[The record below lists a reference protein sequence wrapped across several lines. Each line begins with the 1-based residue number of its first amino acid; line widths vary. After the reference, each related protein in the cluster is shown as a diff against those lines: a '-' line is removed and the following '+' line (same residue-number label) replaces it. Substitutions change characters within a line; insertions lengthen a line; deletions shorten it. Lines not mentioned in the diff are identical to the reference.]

1 MVCVSASLL
10 AIFAG
15 SASGAPS
22 EDQVTSLPGWKGAL
36 PSRWWSGFLELPN
49 SLKKIHYTFIEKIDD
64 PKAAEAP
71 VVMWTNG
78 GPGCSGY
85 DGLLYEHGPLLISH
99 DGSEL
104 VYNEQTWAK
113 HANMLYIEAPV
124 GVGFSYSGNKADYTT
139 GDNQTA
145 ADNHAGL
152 VEFFSKFPEYKENE
166 LYVSG
171 ESYGGVYVPTLSQ
184 KIFRD
189 ATFPGNMQG
198 FLCGNCVFDSTCGH
212 STVPFLYGHG
222 ALSQDLYDEAV
233 AACGAPYFNRTS
245 DQCREVTR
253 QAEELSDGLNVYDF
267 YRDCYQSEEQK
278 QRLSSVRFNPWQ
290 VMTDRHHLR
299 QQRFVPRPP
308 HPAVAKALPPL
319 DPIPCIDSEGATKYL
334 NRDDV
339 KKALHVEEST
349 VPYWSICSD
358 IIDYQ
363 DDGVYPELSPLYR
376 EMMGKYRIIVY
387 NGDSDP
393 GCNYL
398 QDHWC
403 VRGLGAPTKEKWG
416 SWRYNDSSVT
426 SQGEQVGGWTVSYDV
441 GGELR
446 FITIKGAGHMAP
458 QWRPLATTTMFAR
471 FLQGEPFQ
479 SSSSKF
485 II

>member
-1 MVCVSASLL
+1 MRPAVALVACLVDEA
-10 AIFAG
+10 F
-15 SASGAPS
+15 GAPPAD
-22 EDQVTSLPGWKGAL
+22 EVTALPGWSGAL
-36 PSRWWSGFLELPN
+36 PSRWWSGFLEPHGTH
-49 SLKKIHYTFIEKIDD
+49 KKIHYTFVEKIGD

-99 DGSEL
+99 NGSQL
-104 VYNEQTWAK
+104 IYNEQTWAK

-124 GVGFSYSGNKADYTT
+124 GVGFSYSSDKADYVT

-145 ADNHAGL
+145 TDNHAAL
-152 VEFFSKFPEYKENE
+152 VDFFSKFPEYQQSE

-189 ATFPGNMQG
+189 ESFPGNMKG
-198 FLCGNCVFDSTCGH
+198 FLCGNCVFDSACGS

-233 AACGAPYFNRTS
+233 EACGAPYFNRSS
-245 DQCREVTR
+245 DECRRVTNE
-253 QAEELSDGLNVYDF
+253 AEELSDGLNIYDF
-267 YRDCYQSEEQK
+267 YRDCYQSEEQ
-278 QRLSSVRFNPWQ
+278 RARSASFNPWRVQ
-290 VMTDRHHLR
+290 TDRRHLR
-299 QQRFVPRPP
+299 QQRLIPRPP
-308 HPAVAKALPPL
+308 HPAVAGSPPL
-319 DPIPCIDSEGATKYL
+319 NPVPCIDSEGATKYL
-334 NRDDV
+334 NREDV
-339 KKALHVEEST
+339 KKALHVEGST
-349 VPYWSICSD
+349 VPYWSLCSD

-376 EMMGKYRIIVY
+376 EMMDKYRIIVY
-387 NGDSDP
+387 NGDTDP

-398 QDHWC
+398 HDHWC
-403 VRGLGAPTKEKWG
+403 VRGLGAPVKEKWG
-416 SWRYNDSSVT
+416 SWRYNDPSVT
-426 SQGEQVGGWTVSYDV
+426 SQGEQVGGWTASYDV

-471 FLQGEPFQ
+471 FLQGEAFVN
-479 SSSSKF
+479 SRLVV
-485 II
+485 